1 MRFTLSYLEFVR
13 VLKYL
18 PTSYDEIDQQDGTPS
33 PSQQTSTKGRK
44 LPTKTSHS
52 KTSPERKTNYTKNTK
67 NLKNS
72 NDKSSKQTNELSPET
87 AKTQTRSSSSKNEID
102 KQQTHNNNKT
112 SKNEKRTWNK
122 NGSVNK
128 PSEKHNVKKACSHC
142 HFYSM
147 FLSHFLTR
155 KEHGIKMAV

>member
-1 MRFTLSYLEFVR
+1 M
-13 VLKYL
+13 LKYL

-33 PSQQTSTKGRK
+33 PSQQTSTKGGK

-52 KTSPERKTNYTKNTK
+52 KTSPERKINSTQNTK

-72 NDKSSKQTNELSPET
+72 NDKSSKQTNKLSPET

-102 KQQTHNNNKT
+102 KKQTQNNNKT
-112 SKNEKRTWNK
+112 SKTQNEKRTSNK

-128 PSEKHNVKKACSHC
+128 PSEKYNVKKVLNTKIAVHENGKR
-142 HFYSM
+142 
-147 FLSHFLTR
+147 TT
-155 KEHGIKMAV
+155 GIEV